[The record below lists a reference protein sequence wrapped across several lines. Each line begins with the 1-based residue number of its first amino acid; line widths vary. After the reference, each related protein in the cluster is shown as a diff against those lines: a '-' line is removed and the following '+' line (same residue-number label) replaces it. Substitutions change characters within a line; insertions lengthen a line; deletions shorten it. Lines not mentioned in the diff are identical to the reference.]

1 MPRTNFRYIIMY
13 YFYVIKNE
21 SDKLYHGYSSN
32 LRKRLFEH
40 NKGINFSTKK
50 HVWKL
55 IYYEAYF
62 SQEDAKER
70 ERQIKQFGQ
79 AWAQLRRRI
88 KKSLNES

>member
-40 NKGINFSTKK
+40 NKDINFSTKK

>member
-1 MPRTNFRYIIMY
+1 MY

-21 SDKLYHGYSSN
+21 IQELYYGYTN
-32 LRKRLFEH
+32 DLKKRLFDYH
-40 NKGINFSTKK
+40 NKGKSFSTKNHK
-50 HVWKL
+50 WKL
-55 IYYEAYF
+55 VYYEAYL

-70 ERQIKQFGQ
+70 EEQIKQFGQ